1 MEGEVVKLRFKSVC
15 VFCGSRTGKRKC
27 YTDVAVE
34 LAQQLVHPNLLPDIS
49 LNPVSFLFIR
59 LKDRALAID
68 RALAAPS
75 KKRRYSIR
83 LMGIVSKTVHR
94 AGGNVMGIIPSTLM
108 RKETHITG
116 ETVREVR
123 PVGNRNQRKEA
134 IANHSDCF
142 IALPSGYRTLEELL
156 EVITWVQLGVHD
168 KPIRN
173 NNMVIVELL
182 RRYLP
187 F

>member
-59 LKDRALAID
+59 LKGFFSLQQNN
-68 RALAAPS
+68 
-75 KKRRYSIR
+75 IR

-94 AGGNVMGIIPSTLM
+94 AGGNVIGIIPSTLM

-156 EVITWVQLGVHD
+156 EVITWVQLGIHD

-173 NNMVIVELL
+173 NNMVIVKLL

>member
-27 YTDVAVE
+27 YTYVAVE
-34 LAQQLVHPNLLPDIS
+34 LAQQLVARS
-49 LNPVSFLFIR
+49 LDL
-59 LKDRALAID
+59 D
-68 RALAAPS
+68 
-75 KKRRYSIR
+75 YGGWSIR

-94 AGGNVMGIIPSTLM
+94 AGGNVMGYTYHSSSTYQLFTLLVLVN
-108 RKETHITG
+108 THITG

-156 EVITWVQLGVHD
+156 EVITWVQLGIHD

-173 NNMVIVELL
+173 NNMVIVELV
-182 RRYLP
+182 RRLICRSTNSIDSIKKLLKK
-187 F
+187 

>member
-1 MEGEVVKLRFKSVC
+1 MEMEGEVVKLRFKSVC

-34 LAQQLVHPNLLPDIS
+34 LAQQLVARS
-49 LNPVSFLFIR
+49 LDLV
-59 LKDRALAID
+59 
-68 RALAAPS
+68 
-75 KKRRYSIR
+75 YGGWSII

-94 AGGNVMGIIPSTLM
+94 AGGNVIGIIPSTLM

-123 PVGNRNQRKEA
+123 PIGNRNQRKEA
-134 IANHSDCF
+134 MANHSDCF

-156 EVITWVQLGVHD
+156 EVITWVQLGIHD

-173 NNMVIVELL
+173 NNMVIVELV
-182 RRYLP
+182 RRLICRSTNSID
-187 F
+187 

>member
-27 YTDVAVE
+27 YTYVAVE
-34 LAQQLVHPNLLPDIS
+34 LAQQLVARS
-49 LNPVSFLFIR
+49 LDL
-59 LKDRALAID
+59 D
-68 RALAAPS
+68 
-75 KKRRYSIR
+75 YGGWSIR

-94 AGGNVMGIIPSTLM
+94 AGGNVMGYTYHSSSTYQLFTLLVLVN
-108 RKETHITG
+108 THITG

-142 IALPSGYRTLEELL
+142 IALPSPIYPSKYNIQIHTYFSFS
-156 EVITWVQLGVHD
+156 VQQ
-168 KPIRN
+168 I
-173 NNMVIVELL
+173 
-182 RRYLP
+182 
-187 F
+187 

>member
-59 LKDRALAID
+59 LKGFFSLQQNN
-68 RALAAPS
+68 
-75 KKRRYSIR
+75 IR

-156 EVITWVQLGVHD
+156 EVITWVQLGIHD